1 MDDAVDGVLLK
12 DLLQRGLIRHIY
24 LIAFHGFTG
33 DLGNALC
40 HYGTAV
46 GVVIGDDHVITGV
59 QELNCRMRTNV
70 TGAAGE
76 KNSHSHLSFLFLV
89 SVRTP

>member
-1 MDDAVDGVLLK
+1 MDDAVDGVFLK

-24 LIAFHGFTG
+24 LIAFHGFPG

-40 HYGTAV
+40 HDGTAV

-59 QELNCRMRTNV
+59 QQLDCRVRTNV
-70 TGAAGE
+70 TGAASE
-76 KNSHSHLSFLFLV
+76 KNSHSHFSFLLW
-89 SVRTP
+89 